1 MIYEGSPAKNLPGL
15 AQVISEKLRA
25 NNRCLYLNSP
35 PMVAGIRSY
44 LAAIGVNV
52 PQEVNRGSLIL
63 SSDQGHLANGVF
75 DVARMLAMLAGAVN
89 DALTHGFAGLWA
101 TGDMTWELGAE
112 KNFEKLLAYESGLEE
127 MFVHYPALSG
137 ICQYHRDTLPDD
149 AIGIALSEH
158 RTVLINATLAR
169 VNPFYS
175 HNGSLQPQRQSET
188 SVDEKLNQVGLPAR
202 S

>member
-1 MIYEGSPAKNLPGL
+1 MIYEGSPAKQLPGL
-15 AQVISEKLRA
+15 AQVIKEKLGA

-35 PMVAGIRSY
+35 PMVAGVRSY

-52 PQEVNRGSLIL
+52 RQEVNSGSLIL
-63 SSDQGHLANGVF
+63 SSDQGHVVNGVF
-75 DVARMLAMLAGAVN
+75 DVARMLAMLADAVN
-89 DALTHGFAGLWA
+89 DALAHDYAGLWA
-101 TGDMTWELGAE
+101 SGDMTWELGAE

-127 MFVHYPALSG
+127 MFVNYPALSG

-158 RTVLINATLAR
+158 RSVFINETLAR
-169 VNPFYS
+169 TNPFYS
-175 HNGSLQPQRQSET
+175 HSSSRQPQRQRLNNLNER
-188 SVDEKLNQVGLPAR
+188 LNQLGLRAG